1 MNTEPTG
8 LELVPRKPCFPALLL
23 QLLPEVLEAA
33 HQRKTSGS
41 STLTTIPHEEVTPPC
56 DSETVSLSGVTFAT
70 ETTMQETQPNNG

>member
-8 LELVPRKPCFPALLL
+8 LELVPWKPCF
-23 QLLPEVLEAA
+23 
-33 HQRKTSGS
+33 
-41 STLTTIPHEEVTPPC
+41 PHEEVTPPC